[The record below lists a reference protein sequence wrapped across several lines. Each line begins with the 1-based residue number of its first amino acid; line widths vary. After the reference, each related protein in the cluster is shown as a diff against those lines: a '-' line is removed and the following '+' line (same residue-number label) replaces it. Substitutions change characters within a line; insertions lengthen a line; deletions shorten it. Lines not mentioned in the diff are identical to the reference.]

1 MEHTTHT
8 PLKELLNKPT
18 LRKTAQRQAI
28 YDYLTASCEHP
39 SAEGIYQALKPQHP
53 TLSLATVYNTL
64 TLLVD
69 AGLVTPL
76 GTIGDNKTQ
85 YDANLHPHLH
95 LYCAKC
101 KTFMDLNSPILED
114 LKAYVIEQSDFDII
128 NSRHIYQGICP
139 KCKPT
144 SVKPEDKNQNK
155 TIQGD

>member
-1 MEHTTHT
+1 MEHKTHT
-8 PLKELLNKPT
+8 PLKEMLKQPN

-39 SAEGIYQALKPQHP
+39 SAEDIYQTLKPQHP

-64 TLLVD
+64 SLLVD

-76 GTIGDNKTQ
+76 GTISDNKTQ

-101 KTFMDLNSPILED
+101 KTFMDFNSPLLED
-114 LKAYVIEQSDFDII
+114 MKAYVIEQSDFDII
-128 NSRHIYQGICP
+128 NSRHIYYGICP
-139 KCKPT
+139 KCQPT
-144 SVKPEDKNQNK
+144 SAQAEDNSTTHHKEN
-155 TIQGD
+155 